1 MDLLRHRNRRYRGGL
16 DGYTY
21 NEKAVLDSNR
31 SCNTMSQGPFVFA
44 RRMTVTLIVGLWV
57 AASVFV
63 VWWAL
68 ATAWLKRWE
77 SRREAQEQARIEAEF
92 AEDYPELTPI

>member
-1 MDLLRHRNRRYRGGL
+1 MDRPQHRNRKYRDGL
-16 DGYTY
+16 DDRTH
-21 NEKAVLDSNR
+21 NEKAVLDSNQ
-31 SCNTMSQGPFVFA
+31 SCNTMSRGPFVFA

-68 ATAWLKRWE
+68 AMAWLKRWE
-77 SRREAQEQARIEAEF
+77 SRRKAREQARIEAEF